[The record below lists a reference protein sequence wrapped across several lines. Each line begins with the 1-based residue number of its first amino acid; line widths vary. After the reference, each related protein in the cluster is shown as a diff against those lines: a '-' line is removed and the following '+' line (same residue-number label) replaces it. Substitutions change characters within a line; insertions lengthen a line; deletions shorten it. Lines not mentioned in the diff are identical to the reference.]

1 MTSTKVQ
8 EKHIIPQSR
17 AFSKMEVDRIN
28 FDNKLLNS
36 RLRTV
41 TSTFDLDGMREDF
54 ERHKKVSDH
63 LRRRQIKPLGHKDS
77 MSKKGR
83 GFVGE
88 GSFDSGSYLSA
99 QSSNVLMNGGSIA
112 EGSIVDSPI
121 KSMADFR
128 KHVLSTKKMPNG
140 FVPPPGR

>member
-1 MTSTKVQ
+1 MTSSKPQ
-8 EKHIIPQSR
+8 EKHTIPQSR
-17 AFSKMEVDRIN
+17 AFSKLEVDRIN
-28 FDNKLLNS
+28 FENKLLNS

-63 LRRRQIKPLGHKDS
+63 LRRRQIKPLGHKDGTS
-77 MSKKGR
+77 QKNDT
-83 GFVGE
+83 FNGE

-112 EGSIVDSPI
+112 EGSLVDSPI
-121 KSMADFR
+121 KSMAEFR

-140 FVPPPGR
+140 FIQPPGH

>member
-1 MTSTKVQ
+1 
-8 EKHIIPQSR
+8 
-17 AFSKMEVDRIN
+17 MEVDRIN

-77 MSKKGR
+77 MSKKGT